1 MSSRLSSAAGLAC
14 SAALAGQLL
23 ASPPALAQ
31 EGLPPSAP
39 VKPCTAP
46 SGAYQWQLE
55 KKLGLPQDGV
65 QSTRD
70 CLTIRKAQRFLGIK
84 PATGKA
90 DLRTYRLVLV
100 HEVRKNPNAQGKC
113 PVRKFRVTCVDL
125 NRQILWVQKGGKL
138 VFAPV
143 PIRSG
148 KNGYETRRGWHK
160 IYLKRARH
168 FSTIYN
174 NAPMPHSQFFSG
186 GQALHGTYSDL
197 FKSGSHGCVNMYAA
211 DAKRLFKLL
220 KVGDRVYVWGTK
232 PGTGKRYGGHS
243 DDVLIAQGF
252 GSFGIAEDPTAEQP
266 PTAAELEAAL
276 LESALAES
284 ALAEAAPLEAAPAE

>member
-1 MSSRLSSAAGLAC
+1 MSSRLSFAVGLAC
-14 SAALAGQLL
+14 TAGLTGQLL
-23 ASPPALAQ
+23 AASPALAE
-31 EGLPPSAP
+31 EGRSGNAP
-39 VKPCTAP
+39 EPPCTSS

-65 QSTRD
+65 QSTQD
-70 CLTIRKAQRFLGIK
+70 CIIIRRAQQRLGIK
-84 PATGKA
+84 PADGKA
-90 DLRTYRLVLV
+90 DLRTYRMLLVW
-100 HEVRKNPNAQGKC
+100 EVRKNPNAQGKC
-113 PVRKFRVTCVDL
+113 PVRSYRVTCVDL
-125 NRQILWVQKGGKL
+125 NRQIMWVQTGKKV

-174 NAPMPHSQFFSG
+174 NAPMPHSQFFNG
-186 GQALHGTYSDL
+186 GQAFHGTKSDL

-211 DAKRLFKLL
+211 DAKRLFDLL

-232 PGTGKRYGGHS
+232 PGTGKRNGTYS

-252 GSFGIAEDPTAEQP
+252 GSFNIAEDPTADRP
-266 PTAAELEAAL
+266 PTQEELQAAFDE
-276 LESALAES
+276 
-284 ALAEAAPLEAAPAE
+284 

>member
-1 MSSRLSSAAGLAC
+1 MPSRLSFATGLAC

-23 ASPPALAQ
+23 ASSPALAQ
-31 EGLPPSAP
+31 EGPSGTAP
-39 VKPCTAP
+39 EKPCTSG

-55 KKLGLPQDGV
+55 KKFGLPQDGV

-70 CLTIRKAQRFLGIK
+70 CIVIRRAQQLLGIK
-84 PATGKA
+84 PADGKA

-100 HEVRKNPNAQGKC
+100 YEVRKNPNAQGKC
-113 PVRKFRVTCVDL
+113 PVRKYRVTCVDL
-125 NRQILWVQKGGKL
+125 NRQIMWVQTGRKL

-148 KNGYETRRGWHK
+148 KDGYETRRGWHK

-174 NAPMPHSQFFSG
+174 NAPMPHSQFFNG
-186 GQALHGTYSDL
+186 GQAFHGTYSDL

-232 PGTGKRYGGHS
+232 PGTGKRHGVYS

-252 GSFGIAEDPTAEQP
+252 GSFGIAEDPTAEQA
-266 PTAAELEAAL
+266 PTPRELAAAL
-276 LESALAES
+276 DE
-284 ALAEAAPLEAAPAE
+284 